1 MPGAFD
7 RGGAVVTTAE
17 SIKLALQ
24 GAGYVAEIIARYIA
38 GDDSREVRRVI
49 DILPGDLRSEVE
61 LQRQRALA
69 EAELRAAGLE

>member
-1 MPGAFD
+1 M
-7 RGGAVVTTAE
+7 TAAE
-17 SIKLALQ
+17 VAKLALQ
-24 GAGYVAEIIARYIA
+24 GGSYVAEIIARYIA

-61 LQRQRALA
+61 LKRQRALA